1 MIRCQVTEMEK
12 KDFSVGDMVSWNSSG
27 GTAQGQIE
35 HVMREGVLGI
45 PDSKFSIRAT
55 KEEPAVLIR
64 IYRNGKPTET
74 LVGHKMSTLRASN
87 MSKSMPDMGNQMDD
101 MHDEMDMEM
110 YGNDWQGLNERQTD
124 QAEALC
130 SIVEDYGQF
139 DQSSD
144 ANGAH
149 YGDGNNNPFKSDGL
163 VCSSC
168 IFYEEGMCHLVSG
181 NIDPEGVCKLWI
193 IPQESLTQK
202 SNGQDML
209 TKFWGGKFLA

>member
-1 MIRCQVTEMEK
+1 VEK

-27 GTAQGQIE
+27 GTAQGKIE
-35 HVMREGVLGI
+35 HVMRDGVLGI
-45 PDSKFSIRAT
+45 PKSKFSIRAT
-55 KEEPAVLIR
+55 KENPAVLIR
-64 IYRNGKPTET
+64 IYRDGKPTET
-74 LVGHKMSTLRASN
+74 LVGHKMSTLRSSGMKKSYDY
-87 MSKSMPDMGNQMDD
+87 MS
-101 MHDEMDMEM
+101 E
-110 YGNDWQGLNERQTD
+110 NDWQGLNERQTD
-124 QAEALC
+124 QAESLC
-130 SIVEDYGQF
+130 SIVEEYGQF
-139 DQSSD
+139 DQSSN

-202 SNGQDML
+202 SNGEDML
-209 TKFWGGKFLA
+209 TKFWGGKFLV

>member
-1 MIRCQVTEMEK
+1 MIRCQVTEVEK

-27 GTAQGQIE
+27 GTAQGKIE
-35 HVMREGVLGI
+35 HVMRDGVLGI
-45 PDSKFSIRAT
+45 PKSKFSIRAT
-55 KEEPAVLIR
+55 KENPAVLIR
-64 IYRNGKPTET
+64 IYRDGKPTET
-74 LVGHKMSTLRASN
+74 LVGHKMSTLRSSGMKKSYDY
-87 MSKSMPDMGNQMDD
+87 MS
-101 MHDEMDMEM
+101 E
-110 YGNDWQGLNERQTD
+110 NDWQGLNERQTD
-124 QAEALC
+124 QAESLC
-130 SIVEDYGQF
+130 SIVEEYGQF
-139 DQSSD
+139 DQSSN

-202 SNGQDML
+202 SNGEDML
-209 TKFWGGKFLA
+209 TKFWGGKFLV